1 MENIDTIDFILYTA
15 LAFVCAYILFK
26 VWGSKT
32 FEKICDITLDCLG
45 FIYFVITLGNYPYDT
60 RKVKHLTNILKE
72 RFIMGLEHQLQVAG
86 QSHVVIKLK
95 IMEEDKETTFF
106 VESFSMNIEFNNPNR
121 TEKDYELLD
130 SIFKKSDPIV
140 SIVEINVN
148 K

>member
-60 RKVKHLTNILKE
+60 RKVKTFNKYIKGE
-72 RFIMGLEHQLQVAG
+72 VYNGLRAPITSG
-86 QSHVVIKLK
+86 
-95 IMEEDKETTFF
+95 
-106 VESFSMNIEFNNPNR
+106 R
-121 TEKDYELLD
+121 TEPCSNKTKDYGRG
-130 SIFKKSDPIV
+130 
-140 SIVEINVN
+140 
-148 K
+148 